1 MTQMQLSP
9 ARMSAA
15 DFLLAPE
22 VQKLLKVVFAA
33 PTHRFSVAEL
43 ARRAKLDADL
53 VERTQAHLV
62 KSGILTRH
70 ASEADEAGTVEANTS
85 FVFYDELRAIALK
98 SFAAAE
104 PLRTMLRSKFKDSV
118 LRAYILGEGKDGTIE
133 LLVVHGQ
140 QVPDEV
146 AMSAACQKVSA
157 AIGRHLQVHVISSQR
172 HDALAMRDDLGRKLA
187 APTALEIIAE
197 GETKARRGVERAGFL
212 QSAREKLVALAR

>member
-1 MTQMQLSP
+1 
-9 ARMSAA
+9 MSAA

-33 PTHRFSVAEL
+33 PTRRFSVAEL
-43 ARRAKLDADL
+43 AKKAKLDADD
-53 VERTQAHLV
+53 VERTQEHLI

-70 ASEADEAGTVEANTS
+70 KSEADEPGTVEANMS
-85 FVFYDELRAIALK
+85 FVFYNELRSIALK

-118 LRAYILGEGKDGTIE
+118 LRAYILGEGKEATIE

-146 AMSAACQKVSA
+146 AMSAACRKVSA
-157 AIGRHLQVHVISSQR
+157 AIGRHLQVHVISSKR
-172 HDALAMRDDLGRKLA
+172 HAALAMGDDLGRKLA
-187 APTALEIIAE
+187 APTAFEIIAE
-197 GETKARRGVERAGFL
+197 GETKARRGVERGGFL
-212 QSAREKLVALAR
+212 QSAKEKLVALAR

>member
-1 MTQMQLSP
+1 
-9 ARMSAA
+9 MSAA

-33 PTHRFSVAEL
+33 PTNKFSVAQL
-43 ARRAKLDADL
+43 AKKAQLNTDD
-53 VERTQAHLV
+53 VERTQEHLI

-70 ASEADEAGTVEANTS
+70 KSEADEPGTVEANMS
-85 FVFYDELRAIALK
+85 FVFYHELRSIALK

-118 LRAYILGEGKDGTIE
+118 LRAYIFGEGKEATIE

-146 AMSAACQKVSA
+146 AMSAACQKVSG
-157 AIGRHLQVHVISSQR
+157 AIGRHLQIHVISSKR
-172 HDALAMRDDLGRKLA
+172 HTALDLREDLGRKLA
-187 APTALEIIAE
+187 APTSFEIIAE
-197 GETKARRGVERAGFL
+197 GETKATRGAEREGFL
-212 QSAREKLVALAR
+212 QIAKDKLVALAR